1 METRPRGPADDL
13 AGIVGAYRVAPTPS
27 QSAPVFER
35 KAINSSR
42 FVSRVLDGCRKA
54 PGLSL
59 YYLAE
64 HASIR
69 PLRTGKS
76 PSFEMP
82 SPDKIVA
89 KGVTLRRFGPL
100 IAVAAAMA
108 VVFALGWHNHLTLD
122 NIIAQRDRFHG
133 VMARHPILSVVAYML
148 IYVLSVALSLPGGL
162 ILTVAGGL
170 LFGSLIG
177 GLAAVVAATL
187 GATTVFLIA
196 RTAVGESFNARAGPW
211 LAKLS
216 AGFKN
221 EALSY
226 MLFLRLVPAFP
237 FWFVNIAPAVL
248 GVPLK
253 TYVTGTFLGII
264 PATFAFAS
272 AGAGLDSVV
281 RAAKNE
287 YADCVALKGS
297 YACKLKI
304 HASSLLTKELMLA
317 LLLLGLVALIP
328 VVLKRWRKM
337 HAAAK

>member
-1 METRPRGPADDL
+1 
-13 AGIVGAYRVAPTPS
+13 
-27 QSAPVFER
+27 
-35 KAINSSR
+35 
-42 FVSRVLDGCRKA
+42 
-54 PGLSL
+54 
-59 YYLAE
+59 
-64 HASIR
+64 
-69 PLRTGKS
+69 
-76 PSFEMP
+76 MP
-82 SPDKIVA
+82 PPENIAA
-89 KGVTLRRFGPL
+89 KGTALKRFGPL
-100 IAVAAAMA
+100 VAVAAAMA
-108 VVFALGWHNHLTLD
+108 VVFILGWHNHLTLD
-122 NIIAQRDRFHG
+122 NIVAQRDRFHS
-133 VMARHPILSVVAYML
+133 VLAQHSILSVAAYMA

-177 GLAAVVAATL
+177 GLAAVVAATA
-187 GATTVFLIA
+187 GATIVFLIA
-196 RTAVGESFNARAGPW
+196 RTAVGETFSARAGPW

-216 AGFKN
+216 VGFKE

-248 GVPLK
+248 GVPLG
-253 TYVTGTFLGII
+253 TYVVGTFLGII

-281 RAAKNE
+281 MAAKNE
-287 YADCVALKGS
+287 HAACMALKGS

-304 HASSLLTKELMLA
+304 HASSLLTKELILA
-317 LLLLGLVALIP
+317 LVLLGLVALIP